1 MERKDVEEEEAE
13 IKKEELV
20 GASMIYTE
28 ISKTVD

>member
-1 MERKDVEEEEAE
+1 MDRKDMEEEAE

>member
-1 MERKDVEEEEAE
+1 MDRKDMEEETE